1 MRISGWSSDVCSS
14 DLRHP
19 RVGRLKTGTPPRLD
33 GRTINWD
40 ILTPQPGDTPT
51 PVFSFIG
58 SRSQHPRQVPC
69 HLTATNAE
77 THDIIRSGSDR
88 SPMFAGVIEG
98 VGPRY
103 CPSVED
109 KDNPYTDHDI
119 QQVLQATE
127 SLNTHK

>member
-33 GRTINWD
+33 GRTINCD

-58 SRSQHPRQVPC
+58 SRRQHPRQVPC
-69 HLTATNAE
+69 HLTATNDE
-77 THDIIRSGSDR
+77 THDLIRPVYDR
-88 SPMFAGVIEG
+88 LPIVARVLEG
-98 VGPRY
+98 VGPRP
-103 CPSVED
+103 CPNVQP
-109 KDNPYTDHDI
+109 KDTPPPD
-119 QQVLQATE
+119 Q
-127 SLNTHK
+127 NTHHT